1 VNRLEQEK
9 LKQVLKKLRN
19 KIEAKEIISTE
30 QAIAFAT
37 KELKDT
43 GLFVKTK
50 KAQLELIRE

>member
-1 VNRLEQEK
+1 MEQEK